1 MSLQEYFNSSCCIC
15 TSNLNSDEIYF
26 ILFDYPNNCL
36 YKLLNNENKEVTINT
51 SKRNNRIYFNVSSIL
66 DLEYDFNSKEMIEN
80 YVRKYYKKVYCFFL
94 DKETNDI
101 YFSFIENEKESV
113 LLGVLFN
120 SPNLLKLN
128 ENETININNFLV
140 AGVENGK

>member
-1 MSLQEYFNSSCCIC
+1 MSLQSMTGFGRGIAEGKNYIV
-15 TSNLNSDEIYF
+15 TA
-26 ILFDYPNNCL
+26 
-36 YKLLNNENKEVTINT
+36 EVK
-51 SKRNNRIYFNVSSIL
+51 SVNNRFKETRFKMSSL
-66 DLEYDFNSKEMIEN
+66 FNSKEMIEN